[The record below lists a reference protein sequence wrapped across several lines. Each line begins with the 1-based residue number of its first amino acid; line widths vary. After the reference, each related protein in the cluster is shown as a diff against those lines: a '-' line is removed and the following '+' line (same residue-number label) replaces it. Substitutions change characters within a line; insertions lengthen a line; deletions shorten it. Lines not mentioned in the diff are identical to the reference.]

1 MWEVLAKQRQRHM
14 RLVTSAAGD
23 KVAKR
28 LKVKDEEMKSIWV
41 RNMALQDQ
49 LRVAFRGDDEY
60 EVSKLEAAA
69 SVGRC
74 KGCVQDKAIE
84 VLLPCM
90 HLCVCAPCA
99 ATARACP
106 ACGCAKTGS
115 ICVYFS

>member
-1 MWEVLAKQRQRHM
+1 VVVL
-14 RLVTSAAGD
+14 LGD
-23 KVAKR
+23 
-28 LKVKDEEMKSIWV
+28 
-41 RNMALQDQ
+41 NQ
-49 LRVAFRGDDEY
+49 VAFRGDDEY

-99 ATARACP
+99 AMARACP